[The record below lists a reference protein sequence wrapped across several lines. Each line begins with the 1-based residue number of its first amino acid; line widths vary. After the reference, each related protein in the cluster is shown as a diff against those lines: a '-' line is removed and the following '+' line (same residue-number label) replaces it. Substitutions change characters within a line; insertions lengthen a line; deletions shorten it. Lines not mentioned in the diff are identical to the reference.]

1 MTIHEMTI
9 QYDNQC
15 RKKFYELL
23 DGYTR
28 VSGYS
33 PSQVVSVMT
42 VLGCDA
48 QEAMY
53 LLDNLYK
60 YDDIDWSEATWY
72 EMWTT
77 FTSLKEILDEKV
89 AERQ

>member
-28 VSGYS
+28 VS
-33 PSQVVSVMT
+33 
-42 VLGCDA
+42 GCDA